1 MSSSTPLVVVWGNCQ
16 ADPIATLIESSVR
29 AAGMQVEHLPPV
41 FEINEAGLEHLRRNI
56 LPRTAVLISQPVRD
70 EYGIPGCG
78 TNQLAEL
85 LPSDA
90 RLITFPNTYDT
101 SAFPYQVDAHLES
114 GERIDAPIT
123 AYHDLRAIAAAAQ
136 GLSVDRAVAWWPA
149 PTANMVTT
157 NAQRSQAELRR
168 REQPLDVHSSDLM
181 IDGLAM
187 HTLSHPN
194 NLTLVK
200 IARRIVTALGLPGES
215 EIANPAREFLGERL
229 APIEAAVVD
238 ALGWPQSDRRDE
250 WIVAKKTVP
259 LSDLLKQQLDFYA
272 QHPGISADA
281 RTRFANRLAL
291 LEL

>member
-1 MSSSTPLVVVWGNCQ
+1 M
-16 ADPIATLIESSVR
+16 R

-90 RLITFPNTYDT
+90 RLITFPVTYDT

-123 AYHDLRAIAAAAQ
+123 AYHDLRAIAAAAR

-149 PTANMVTT
+149 PTANIVTT

-200 IARRIVTALGLPGES
+200 IARRIVTILGLPGES
-215 EIANPAREFLGERL
+215 EIANPVREFLGERR
-229 APIEAAVVD
+229 APIEAVVVD

-250 WIVAKKTVP
+250 WIVARKTVP
-259 LSDLLKQQLDFYA
+259 LRDLLEQQLNFYA
-272 QHPGISADA
+272 QHPGISVDA
-281 RTRFANRLAL
+281 RTRFAKRLAL